1 MLLFGFESGETD
13 LIAIGQE
20 IQRLEKVIDDLWLL
34 TGATI
39 HKHLTFDNA
48 PLLDRWQI
56 ASRTVPCL
64 IGLSTGHPKLPGK
77 ERPIITSDLLL
88 LSETVGLA
96 RTGSRWYRLGKKAAL
111 SLQ

>member
-13 LIAIGQE
+13 LIAIGHE
-20 IQRLEKVIDDLWLL
+20 IQRLEKIIDDLWLV

-39 HKHLTFDNA
+39 HKHLIFDDA
-48 PLLDRWQI
+48 PLLERWQF
-56 ASRTVPCL
+56 ASRTAPCL
-64 IGLSTGHPKLPGK
+64 VGLSTDHPKLPGQ

-88 LSETVGLA
+88 ISESAGLA
-96 RTGSRWYRLGKKAAL
+96 RTASRWYRLGKKAAL